1 MPSVLPAA
9 MVFSQNLLTRQDSPV
24 STTNPGLPDE
34 NEEKLILRAT
44 RVTTVLR
51 NIQGYD
57 HYGIND

>member
-1 MPSVLPAA
+1 

>member
-1 MPSVLPAA
+1 MPVA
-9 MVFSQNLLTRQDSPV
+9 MVFSQNLLTHQDSPV
-24 STTNPGLPDE
+24 TTTNPGLSDE

-57 HYGIND
+57 HYGINE